1 MLDSKESSKSKIVH
15 YIECIALLTAVV
27 TPIFFVIGHL
37 SAYFF
42 FTSFEIQYF
51 KYTDTFTAFSF
62 ALESIDVVLSVIA
75 LGLLFIFSFG
85 YFNSSYRPYEHLKI
99 KKIKFKY
106 LLKASPKFMFLSV
119 SGIFIFAFLLNVIT
133 SINYREEI
141 SNKKYVPYEVSFNQG
156 KNTYKC
162 VTSIGTLGQF
172 QVFVTEFMQPIL
184 VQENQILYIKPLFA
198 PVPLESLPAG
208 KSSVK
213 NPEYENE
220 MKIWIKKWQSICKSK
235 KVNNFEVFK
244 FKQSGTPERPR

>member
-1 MLDSKESSKSKIVH
+1 M
-15 YIECIALLTAVV
+15 ALLTAVV

-99 KKIKFKY
+99 KKVKFKY
-106 LLKASPKFMFLSV
+106 LLKASPKFIFLSF
-119 SGIFIFAFLLNVIT
+119 SSLFIFGFLINVIT
-133 SINYREEI
+133 SYSYKEDI
-141 SNKKYVPYEVSFNQG
+141 SSKKYVPYEVSFNQG
-156 KNTYKC
+156 KNTHKC

-172 QVFVTEFMQPIL
+172 QVFVTEHMQPIL
-184 VQENQILYIKPLFA
+184 VQENQIVYVKPLFA
-198 PVPLESLPAG
+198 PIPLESLPAG
-208 KSSVK
+208 KGSIK

-220 MKIWIKKWQSICKSK
+220 MKIWFKKWQSICKPK
-235 KVNNFEVFK
+235 KANDFELFN
-244 FKQSGTPERPR
+244 FKQTAQPEPP

>member
-1 MLDSKESSKSKIVH
+1 MDSKESSKSKIVH

-42 FTSFEIQYF
+42 FSSFEIQYF
-51 KYTDTFTAFSF
+51 KYTNTFTAFSF

-75 LGLLFIFSFG
+75 LGLLLIFSFG
-85 YFNSSYRPYEHLKI
+85 YFNSSYHPYAHLKI
-99 KKIKFKY
+99 KKVKFKY
-106 LLKASPKFMFLSV
+106 FLKLSPKFIFLSF
-119 SGIFIFAFLLNVIT
+119 SGIFIFGFLLNVIT
-133 SINYREEI
+133 STSYREEI
-141 SNKKYVPYEVSFNQG
+141 GNKLYVPYELSFNQG

-172 QVFVTEFMQPIL
+172 QVFVTEHMQPIL

-198 PVPLESLPAG
+198 PVPLERVPAG

-220 MKIWIKKWQSICKSK
+220 MKVWFKKWQSVCKSK
-235 KVNNFEVFK
+235 KVNNFEIFK
-244 FKQSGTPERPR
+244 FKKSGLPEPP